1 MMKTL
6 LIVDDEKHICLLYE
20 EEFKDEG
27 YNVLTASNGL
37 EALEL
42 IEKHRDIDLVL
53 LDIKMP
59 EMDGLVTITKLKE
72 IHPGLKTVLL
82 TGHGNEKV
90 RQATESLNTVY
101 FEKEEMSKFWGFIRR
116 NLQTLEKHMA
126 AAGMATGGDLE
137 DAADIESHPIKK
149 K

>member
-1 MMKTL
+1 MKTL

-42 IEKHRDIDLVL
+42 IEKHQDIDLVL

-59 EMDGLVTITKLKE
+59 EMDGSEFLRRIRQFNKELPIIISTAYGDYVQQDFSAWLSDGYSVKSSDLTELKA
-72 IHPGLKTVLL
+72 
-82 TGHGNEKV
+82 KV
-90 RQATESLNTVY
+90 KDMLGE
-101 FEKEEMSKFWGFIRR
+101 
-116 NLQTLEKHMA
+116 
-126 AAGMATGGDLE
+126 
-137 DAADIESHPIKK
+137 
-149 K
+149 